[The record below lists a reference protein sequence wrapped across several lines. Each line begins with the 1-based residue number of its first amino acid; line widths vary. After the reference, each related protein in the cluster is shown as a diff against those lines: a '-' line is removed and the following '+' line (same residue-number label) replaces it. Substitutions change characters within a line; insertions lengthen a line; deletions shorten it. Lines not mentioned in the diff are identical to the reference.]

1 MPCTHRLSRVCAAAV
16 IAVLALAGCSRPVD
30 EEPVVPVPAV
40 KPAAAPPAPPAPPAP
55 AVSVPAPTAAPAPAP
70 AVRIGLPELV
80 VPATCAMQIKPAYTN
95 TVEMDRIQAMGV
107 STVRRGFHWEGIEK
121 QKGVYDF
128 SGHDE
133 VMRELRQRGLRVL
146 GVLAFGNKLYG
157 PVREAEGRAAYAR
170 YAAALAAHYK
180 DDHVLWEIWN
190 EPNTM
195 TFWGR
200 HGKKGNSEPYAEE
213 YVNLVKATVPAIR
226 AADPA
231 AIILAGSVSCL
242 WSESFKWTEFCFA
255 KGVLQT
261 GIDAWSVHPYSLKR
275 PEDYIPNYEKVRDMM
290 EKSGAPRDFPML
302 NSERGFPLDAK
313 AEGYAGGDQSQLR
326 QYQAWHLVRQYL
338 VDLSY
343 GMYLTVWYEWKNAK
357 EGFGIYDGDVSSP
370 AHTAGRVMI
379 EQLRGM
385 RVLRRVP
392 TTSDLDMVLEF
403 GAPDG
408 TRRLVAWTSPPPGQG
423 PDQAVPHELRLAVA
437 AAGAVRVVRLDG
449 AGGEAQVRDGAIAVA
464 LSGAPQYIHAGAR

>member
-1 MPCTHRLSRVCAAAV
+1 MPCTRHLPL
-16 IAVLALAGCSRPVD
+16 VLAAMAILALAAAGCSRPADD
-30 EEPVVPVPAV
+30 E
-40 KPAAAPPAPPAPPAP
+40 PAAAPAAPAAAAPIAPPAP
-55 AVSVPAPTAAPAPAP
+55 APVAAAAPAA
-70 AVRIGLPELV
+70 RIGLPELV

-95 TVEMDRIQAMGV
+95 TVEMDRIQAMGM
-107 STVRRGFHWEGIEK
+107 SAVRRGFHWEGIEK
-121 QKGVYDF
+121 QKGIYDF

-195 TFWGR
+195 TFWGK

-290 EKSGAPRDFPML
+290 AKSGAPRDFPML
-302 NSERGFPLDAK
+302 NSERGFPLTK
-313 AEGYAGGDQSQLR
+313 AEGFTGGDPALLR
-326 QYQAWHLVRQYL
+326 EYQAWHLVRQYL
-338 VDLSY
+338 VDLFY
-343 GMYLTVWYEWKNAK
+343 GMHLTVWYEWKNAK

-370 AHTAGRVMI
+370 AHAAGRVMI

-385 RVLRRVP
+385 RVLRRLP
-392 TTSDLDMVLEF
+392 TASDLDLVLEF

-408 TRRLVAWTSPPPGQG
+408 TRRLVAWTSPPPEQG
-423 PDQAVPHELRLAVA
+423 PDKAVPHELRLAVD

-449 AGGEAQVRDGAIAVA
+449 AVGEAQVRDGAIAVA
-464 LSGAPQYIHAGAR
+464 LSGAPQYIHAGAPAR